1 MLNSKKYFRALEAR
15 PLTDPDPAGR
25 RPPPAASAAAY
36 AHAAGAAY
44 EPAAATAATA
54 AATPSCTA
62 APSRAPRYCT
72 PGCASAPGRCAASAP
87 AAAPATGGC
96 ESYALAEL
104 GFVFFVE
111 NIKCA
116 QGDVRNFLFIER
128 EFGKRYVV

>member
-36 AHAAGAAY
+36 AHAAGAGY

-62 APSRAPRYCT
+62 APSRAPRYCA
-72 PGCASAPGRCAASAP
+72 PGCASAPAAVS
-87 AAAPATGGC
+87 ATGGC

-111 NIKCA
+111 DIKCS

-128 EFGKRYVV
+128 DFGKRYVV

>member
-1 MLNSKKYFRALEAR
+1 TRPGFSMLNSKKYFRALEAR

-72 PGCASAPGRCAASAP
+72 PGCASAPGGASG
-87 AAAPATGGC
+87 TGGWK
-96 ESYALAEL
+96 SYALAEAR
-104 GFVFFVE
+104 FVFFVE
-111 NIKCA
+111 NIKCS
-116 QGDVRNFLFIER
+116 QGDVRNFLLIQR
-128 EFGKRYVV
+128 NFGKRHAV